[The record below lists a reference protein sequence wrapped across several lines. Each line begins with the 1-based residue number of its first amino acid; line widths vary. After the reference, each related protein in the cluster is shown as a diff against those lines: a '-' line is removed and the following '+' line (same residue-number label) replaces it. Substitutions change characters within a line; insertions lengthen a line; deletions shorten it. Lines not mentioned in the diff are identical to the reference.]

1 MLKLIGNTSDVEAE
15 ATSEGEGWIGG
26 TTGDFTVAAPS
37 SCKVRS
43 LPTLETHLEIN
54 LEYAN

>member
-26 TTGDFTVAAPS
+26 AAGDFTVAAS
-37 SCKVRS
+37 SCSRAR
-43 LPTLETHLEIN
+43 PRP
-54 LEYAN
+54 